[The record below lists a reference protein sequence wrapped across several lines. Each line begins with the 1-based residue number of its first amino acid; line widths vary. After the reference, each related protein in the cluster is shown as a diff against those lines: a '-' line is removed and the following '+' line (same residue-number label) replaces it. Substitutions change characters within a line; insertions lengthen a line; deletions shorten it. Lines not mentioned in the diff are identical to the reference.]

1 MLYIKEELDLNTFEA
16 WGGAVGRLDDI
27 IELGIVEQAQE
38 YMEDML
44 DNGNPVTST
53 DINDLLWLG
62 MDDFIEYF
70 AEMQEEEEAEK
81 EKEAEE

>member
-1 MLYIKEELDLNTFEA
+1 MASYYVEKEFDLGTFEA

-44 DNGNPVTST
+44 DCTGSVVTST

-70 AEMQEEEEAEK
+70 AEMIEEEEED
-81 EKEAEE
+81 

>member
-1 MLYIKEELDLNTFEA
+1 MTLYYQTELDLNTFEA

-27 IELGIVEQAQE
+27 IELVIVEQAQE

-44 DNGNPVTST
+44 YYTGGVVTAT
-53 DINDLLWLG
+53 DINDLLWFD

-70 AEMQEEEEAEK
+70 AEMIEEEEK
-81 EKEAEE
+81 GAEE

>member
-1 MLYIKEELDLNTFEA
+1 MVSYYVEKEFNLGDFEA

-38 YMEDML
+38 YMEDTL
-44 DNGNPVTST
+44 DYTGGVVTST
-53 DINDLLWLG
+53 DINDFLWLG

-70 AEMQEEEEAEK
+70 AEMIEEEEED
-81 EKEAEE
+81 

>member
-1 MLYIKEELDLNTFEA
+1 MVSYYVEKEFDLGTFET

-70 AEMQEEEEAEK
+70 AEMQEEEE
-81 EKEAEE
+81 EEED

>member
-1 MLYIKEELDLNTFEA
+1 MVSYYVEKEFDLGTFEA

-44 DNGNPVTST
+44 DNGNHVTAT

-70 AEMQEEEEAEK
+70 AEMIEEEE
-81 EKEAEE
+81 EEEEED

>member
-1 MLYIKEELDLNTFEA
+1 MVSYYVEKEFDLGDFEA

-70 AEMQEEEEAEK
+70 AEMQEEED
-81 EKEAEE
+81 

>member
-1 MLYIKEELDLNTFEA
+1 MASYYVEKEFDLGTFEA

-27 IELGIVEQAQE
+27 IELGVIEQAQE
-38 YMEDML
+38 YMEDIL
-44 DNGNPVTST
+44 YYNGGVVTST

-70 AEMQEEEEAEK
+70 AEMIEEEEED
-81 EKEAEE
+81 